1 MENVITFK
9 KAGRADY
16 MGFAWFKV
24 YVNESPLMEQG
35 VHLSYHAFNEDHAL
49 KMHNQLMK
57 TREQPGYITKAE
69 IRSWE

>member
-16 MGFAWFKV
+16 MGFTWFKV
-24 YVNESPLMEQG
+24 YVNGSPLMEQG

-57 TREQPGYITKAE
+57 TKN
-69 IRSWE
+69 